1 VIISPVRFRIA
12 ELRIAALKR
21 SNSSGVALRK
31 APRVS
36 GQRRRDNSSV
46 SIRDGFG
53 IVLAMQLTFVLVLEK
68 RCFFDGFSP
77 APDAVLVLFELSSYT
92 ILIED
97 EDSDSTELAEVL
109 PDIASG
115 AHGLASL
122 AVSEVGTTKDEDD

>member
-1 VIISPVRFRIA
+1 
-12 ELRIAALKR
+12 
-21 SNSSGVALRK
+21 
-31 APRVS
+31 
-36 GQRRRDNSSV
+36 V

-109 PDIASG
+109 PGIASG

>member
-1 VIISPVRFRIA
+1 
-12 ELRIAALKR
+12 
-21 SNSSGVALRK
+21 
-31 APRVS
+31 
-36 GQRRRDNSSV
+36 V

-77 APDAVLVLFELSSYT
+77 VPDAVLALFELSSYT